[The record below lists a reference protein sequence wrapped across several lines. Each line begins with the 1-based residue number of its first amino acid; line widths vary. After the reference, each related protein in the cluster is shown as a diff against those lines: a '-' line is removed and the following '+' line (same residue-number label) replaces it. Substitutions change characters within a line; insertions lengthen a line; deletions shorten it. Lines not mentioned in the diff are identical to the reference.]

1 MDDILR
7 KELIFIG
14 IRSVFLDI
22 AVFLVSF
29 IVSGFSMAVIT
40 GLVLGTAVML
50 IYLAMLYYS
59 LKISL
64 SAEDTRT
71 AKAKMMC
78 GYLLR
83 VLLICILIA
92 ASFRFDFISPLGAVI
107 PVFYPKIIHVGGAIF
122 KRKGGV

>member
-7 KELIFIG
+7 KELLFTG

-22 AVFLVSF
+22 AAFLVSF
-29 IVSGFSMAVIT
+29 IICGFSMKVIT

-50 IYLAMLYYS
+50 IYLVMLYQS

-64 SAEDTRT
+64 NAKETKS
-71 AKAKMMC
+71 AKAAMMT

-83 VLLICILIA
+83 VLLICIFITI
-92 ASFRFDFISPLGAVI
+92 SFRFDFISPWSAVL